1 MMKRFFFL
9 AVCAVAL
16 LSACNQPQWGRLP
29 AAPLQIPPTPAFTP
43 STEATRLGTS
53 GAVTLTSKP
62 AISVSGPLTPTPT
75 LDPQAWKTLP
85 VVPQVSGRML
95 EVYQAGLVAGHDPS
109 RFSKI
114 GDCQNITTYF
124 LADFD
129 HPGEYR
135 LGSKYASL
143 QPTID
148 HFSGSWSRESLA
160 VKGGMGVAS
169 VLDPYS
175 FFKDLKSCGKAESPL
190 ACEIRVYN
198 PSFALIS
205 METWYGNKPV
215 AGYEKYLRQ
224 IVEYTLSQNVVP
236 ILATKA
242 DNLEG
247 NYGVNEAIARVAYD
261 YQVPLWNF
269 WAATYP
275 LPSHGL
281 TEDLFHLTQARS
293 FFDDPARMEAAW
305 PWRNLTAL
313 QAIDAVYRAV
323 SLRP

>member
-1 MMKRFFFL
+1 MRKRFFFL
-9 AVCAVAL
+9 SFGVLMAL
-16 LSACNQPQWGRLP
+16 ASCKTPEWGRLP
-29 AAPLQIPPTPAFTP
+29 AAPPPATASSVSVPTTEPSLTLSPSDTVAPSETVQDTSSPLPPT
-43 STEATRLGTS
+43 S
-53 GAVTLTSKP
+53 
-62 AISVSGPLTPTPT
+62 T
-75 LDPQAWKTLP
+75 LDPAAWKSMP
-85 VVPQVSGRML
+85 VIPSVSQKMI
-95 EVYQAGLVAGHDPS
+95 EVYQAGLAAGRDPS

-129 HPGEYR
+129 HPGNYS
-135 LGSKYASL
+135 LGTKYAGL
-143 QPTID
+143 QATID

-160 VKGGMGVAS
+160 VKGGLGVAAA
-169 VLDPYS
+169 LDPHS
-175 FFKDLKSCGKAESPL
+175 IFKDLKVCGKDENPL
-190 ACEIRVYN
+190 ACELRVYN
-198 PSFALIS
+198 PGIALIS

-247 NYGVNEAIARVAYD
+247 NYGINQAIARIAYE

-269 WAATYP
+269 WAATDP

-281 TEDLFHLTQARS
+281 TADGFHLTQARS

-313 QAIDAVYRAV
+313 EAIDAVYRAV
-323 SLRP
+323 SRQP